1 MFLKNVSGQK
11 VGAQLVSATDGSAFT
26 GSVTVA
32 VTLDAGTQATGSVG
46 SGACT
51 HEGGGYHTYAPAQA
65 ETNGDLCAFTFSG
78 TGAVP
83 VTVSIYPL
91 PATGVLAPATLGRT
105 LVVDASGLAD
115 ANVVKVGP
123 TGSGTSQTAK
133 DLGAI
138 NVTNLNTLSGHDPGA
153 TLGTSTLTQTQVTG
167 GAYAL
172 NSSSFAFNSAMDL
185 TTTQKASVN
194 SEADTALGDYD
205 GPTYT
210 ELLNMVRLILRKD
223 SAIATDLSSLL
234 TAINADLASGGG
246 AFANTTDSQEALRD
260 RGDAA
265 WITATSVAI
274 STAGMQAL
282 IELMFTYDATATYGT
297 ADAGSLVAQIAD
309 NAGGSALTEAG
320 IADAVW
326 EELIAGHSGTSGS
339 TAEALASASSAGDPW
354 NTALPGAYAS
364 GKAGYIIGTY
374 LDAAITSRLASA
386 SYSAPPSAASIRSE
400 IDSNSTQ
407 LAAIVADTN
416 ELQTELADGGRTDLL
431 IDAIKAKTDNLPSD
445 PADASDISSSFSS
458 VNSTLST
465 IAGYIDTE
473 VAAIYSRI
481 GAPAGASIAADI
493 AAVKSETAAIVT
505 DTNELQT
512 DLTNGGRL
520 DLLID
525 TVVADTTQIKADLP
539 ARPTRG
545 VQLDD
550 LLFMMVDATD
560 LNTPETGVTVTAT
573 ISKDGG
579 SFASCTNSVSEI
591 SGGWYKIT
599 LTATEMTASSIAVKF
614 TGTGCAQRNI
624 AIRTQPT

>member
-1 MFLKNVSGQK
+1 MDFGIVAGDTDQTIYVRLRDSTTGLAKTGLAYN
-11 VGAQLVSATDGSAFT
+11 SA
-26 GSVTVA
+26 
-32 VTLDAGTQATGSVG
+32 
-46 SGACT
+46 
-51 HEGGGYHTYAPAQA
+51 
-65 ETNGDLCAFTFSG
+65 
-78 TGAVP
+78 GAVASY
-83 VTVSIYPL
+83 TL
-91 PATGVLAPATLGRT
+91 PGAARAAITLATQTANGAHSDGGFVE
-105 LVVDASGLAD
+105 VDATNCKGLYRLDLPDAAIASGKYSIISIEFDGIIEESMIVPLSLRKAD
-115 ANVVKVGP
+115 VRQNA
-123 TGSGTSQTAK
+123 GSNITSSSGRQEVNTTHIAGTSQTAK

-407 LAAIVADTN
+407 LAAILADTN
-416 ELQTELADGGRTDLL
+416 ELQTDWANGGRLDLL
-431 IDAIKAKTDNLPSD
+431 IDAIKAKTDTLPTFPSNFAALGINASGHISRVTLVDTTTTNTDMLTAAAVNAEVDTALSD
-445 PADASDISSSFSS
+445 WGKTGFALTSSYDFAKGTTAMTESYNTDGAAPTPAQALMLIMQALTEVSISGTTMTIKKLDGSTTAATLTLDDAS
-458 VNSTLST
+458 T
-465 IAGYIDTE
+465 
-473 VAAIYSRI
+473 
-481 GAPAGASIAADI
+481 
-493 AAVKSETAAIVT
+493 
-505 DTNELQT
+505 
-512 DLTNGGRL
+512 
-520 DLLID
+520 
-525 TVVADTTQIKADLP
+525 
-539 ARPTRG
+539 PTSKTR
-545 VQLDD
+545 
-550 LLFMMVDATD
+550 AT
-560 LNTPETGVTVTAT
+560 
-573 ISKDGG
+573 
-579 SFASCTNSVSEI
+579 
-591 SGGWYKIT
+591 
-599 LTATEMTASSIAVKF
+599 
-614 TGTGCAQRNI
+614 
-624 AIRTQPT
+624 